1 MGRTGWGWRRGGEG
15 GTGGSEPSRETVA
28 TENPGQREPASNQ
41 RNGWDE
47 AGKGGDYRM
56 ETAGKS

>member
-1 MGRTGWGWRRGGEG
+1 MWGWGGRGEKGKKG
-15 GTGGSEPSRETVA
+15 STGGSEPSRETVA

-56 ETAGKS
+56 EIAGKS

>member
-1 MGRTGWGWRRGGEG
+1 MRGRREGEG
-15 GTGGSEPSRETVA
+15 GTGGCEPSRETVA

-47 AGKGGDYRM
+47 ASKGGDYRM
-56 ETAGKS
+56 EIAGKS